1 MADEEWTGKAKG
13 GHARAEALTPAQ
25 RSEIAK
31 KAAQARHDV
40 LRATHGSEDHPLK
53 IGDTEIA
60 CYVLEDGRRVLQQT
74 GLIGAL
80 NMSHGGSYSTGG
92 DRLAKFAGQ
101 GRLSRFVSKDLIDR
115 TANPIKFRTTKGSL
129 AYGYEATVLA
139 DLCEAVL
146 SARAEGVLQ
155 KQQEHIAKQA
165 EILVRGFARIGII
178 ALVDEATGY
187 QNDRAR
193 DALSKILEAFIA
205 KELQPYVQTFPMD
218 YYKELFRLRAIP
230 FPTGTVKRPQYFGIL
245 TNDIVYKRLAP
256 GVLDE
261 LKRVTPRDEE
271 TGRHKQHLFRRLTS
285 NTGYPKLREHLGSVV
300 TIMKLSKN
308 YTDFKAKL
316 DQLHPKYG
324 EQIQLPFEYDDKQ
337 DDGQGI

>member
-1 MADEEWTGKAKG
+1 MDDIKGKARG
-13 GHARAEALTPAQ
+13 GFARAESLSPEK

-31 KAAQARHDV
+31 KAALARRDV
-40 LRATHGSEDHPLK
+40 LKATHGSEDHPLK
-53 IGDTEIA
+53 IGDIEIP

-92 DRLAKFAGQ
+92 DRLAKFAKQ
-101 GRLSRFVSKDLIDR
+101 GRLSAFVSDDLIER
-115 TANPIKFRTTKGSL
+115 TADPIRFRTTKGSM

-146 SARAEGVLQ
+146 AARAAGVLQ
-155 KQQEHIAKQA
+155 KQQDHIAKQA

-193 DALSKILEAFIA
+193 DALAKILEAFIA
-205 KELQPYVQTFPMD
+205 KELQPYVQTFPVE
-218 YYKELFRLRAIP
+218 YYRQLFRLRGLP
-230 FPTGTVKRPQYFGIL
+230 FPTDTVRRPQYFGTL

-271 TGRHKQHLFRRLTS
+271 TGRHTQHLFRRLTS

-300 TIMKLSKN
+300 TIMKLSN
-308 YTDFKAKL
+308 DYADFKGKL
-316 DQLHPKYG
+316 DLLHPKYG
-324 EQIQLPFEYDDKQ
+324 QQMLLPFDYDEGE
-337 DDGQGI
+337 DDGEGI